1 MSEMTATL
9 APTKIVVEENAKG
22 VMSPS
27 DVKLLNHMNRCDQ
40 CGSRAYAKAWLNKP
54 DTATLLFCG
63 HHLRDHEASLVSQ
76 GFNIEDQTFQL
87 RRQTKPDA
95 SA

>member
-9 APTKIVVEENAKG
+9 APTKVVVEEDAKG
-22 VMSPS
+22 VMNPS
-27 DVKLLNHMNRCDQ
+27 NVKLLNHMDRCDQ
-40 CGSRAYAKAWLNKP
+40 CGSRAYAKAWIDKP
-54 DTATLLFCG
+54 NTATLLFCG
-63 HHLRDHEASLVSQ
+63 HHFRDHEPVLIGK

-87 RRQTKPDA
+87 FRQTKPDA